1 MNKINNLR
9 HIHRFFAPLMVIP
22 LLLTS
27 ITGCIY
33 QFMDIL
39 GRGESLDWLLD
50 IHKGNFGIIDL
61 ESIYPF
67 FNALG
72 ILILSITGVLLWFKI
87 KFRTGRNHSN

>member
-1 MNKINNLR
+1 
-9 HIHRFFAPLMVIP
+9 
-22 LLLTS
+22 
-27 ITGCIY
+27 
-33 QFMDIL
+33 MDIL